1 MARVVLDS
9 SAVLAVLQLEKG
21 ADVVMDNLKE
31 AAISAIN
38 LTEVATKLVDK
49 GHTIAEARRTIAMLG
64 MDVEPVDERQ
74 AYAAAALRA
83 ETKAKGLSV
92 GDRHCLALGAKLG
105 ATILTADR
113 NWKLVKIGIDIKM
126 IR

>member
-1 MARVVLDS
+1 VARVVLDS

-38 LTEVATKLVDK
+38 LTEVATKLVEK
-49 GHTIAEARRTIAMLG
+49 GHTVAEARNAIAMLG
-64 MDVEPVDERQ
+64 MEVESVDERQ
-74 AYAAAALRA
+74 SFAAAALRL
-83 ETKAKGLSV
+83 ETKVKGLSV

-105 ATILTADR
+105 STVITADQ
-113 NWKLVKIGIDIKM
+113 NWKQVKIGVDVKL

>member
-9 SAVLAVLQLEKG
+9 SAVLAVLQFEAG
-21 ADVVMDNLKE
+21 AEVVMDFLKE
-31 AAISAIN
+31 SAISAVN
-38 LTEVATKLVDK
+38 LTEVATKLVEN
-49 GHTIAEARRTIAMLG
+49 GHSIADARRTIGMLG
-64 MDVEPVDERQ
+64 MDVEAVDENQ
-74 AYAAAALRA
+74 AYAAAALRM

-105 ATILTADR
+105 VTVLTADK
-113 NWKLVKIGIDIKM
+113 NWKLVKTGIDVKL

>member
-1 MARVVLDS
+1 MAKTVVDA
-9 SAVLAVLQLEKG
+9 SAILAVLQLEAG
-21 ADVVMDNLKE
+21 ADVVMDHLKD

-38 LTEVATKLVDK
+38 LTEVATKLVDN
-49 GHTIAEARRTIAMLG
+49 GLSVTDARRTIGMLG
-64 MDVEPVDERQ
+64 MSVEIVDEAQ
-74 AYAAAALRA
+74 AYSAAALRV

-105 ATILTADR
+105 VTVLTADK
-113 NWKLVKIGIDIKM
+113 NWKLVKTGIDVKL

>member
-1 MARVVLDS
+1 VARVVLDS

-38 LTEVATKLVDK
+38 LTEVATKLVEK
-49 GHTIAEARRTIAMLG
+49 GHTIAEARRAIAMLG
-64 MDVEPVDERQ
+64 MAVESIDERQ
-74 AYAAAALRA
+74 SYAAAALRL
-83 ETKAKGLSV
+83 ETKVKGLSI

-105 ATILTADR
+105 ATVVTADQ
-113 NWKLVKIGIDIKM
+113 NWKQVKIGVDVKL

>member
-9 SAVLAVLQLEKG
+9 SAVLAVLQFESG
-21 ADVVMDNLKE
+21 AEVVMDYLKE
-31 AAISAIN
+31 SAISAVN
-38 LTEVATKLVDK
+38 LAEVATKLVEK
-49 GHTIAEARRTIAMLG
+49 GQSVADARRTINMLG
-64 MDVEPVDERQ
+64 IDVETIDESQ

-83 ETKAKGLSV
+83 ETKAKGLSL

-105 ATILTADR
+105 ATVLTADK
-113 NWKLVKIGIDIKM
+113 NWKSVKTGIDVKL

>member
-1 MARVVLDS
+1 VARVVLDS

-21 ADVVMDNLKE
+21 ADVVLDNLKE
-31 AAISAIN
+31 GAISAIN

-49 GHTIAEARRTIAMLG
+49 GHSIADARHAIAMLG
-64 MDVEPVDERQ
+64 LDVEPVDERQ
-74 AYAAAALRA
+74 SYAAAALRA
-83 ETKAKGLSV
+83 ETKVKGLSV

-105 ATILTADR
+105 ATVLTADL
-113 NWKLVKIGIDIKM
+113 NWKQVKIGIDVKL

>member
-9 SAVLAVLQLEKG
+9 SAVLAVLQFEKG

-31 AAISAIN
+31 GAISAIN
-38 LTEVATKLVDK
+38 LTEVATKLVEK
-49 GHTIAEARRTIAMLG
+49 GHSIAEARRAIAMLG
-64 MDVEPVDERQ
+64 MDVESIDERQ
-74 AYAAAALRA
+74 AYAAAALRSD
-83 ETKAKGLSV
+83 TKAKGLSV

-105 ATILTADR
+105 ATVLTADQ
-113 NWKLVKIGIDIKM
+113 NWKQVKIGVDVKL